1 MLFELG
7 EGQKIEQYKLYTQFL
22 SLYKSRGSPSFDK
35 LRALT
40 NNDFRSNLFLDI
52 FEALY
57 FEYERAL
64 NTTKSIDY
72 ADMINQATEAIKDQ
86 SFINP
91 WNYIIIDEFQDT
103 SWDQYKLINNLLRQ
117 SGIDKESQHKTNK
130 GCRLYCVGDDWQ
142 AINRFRG

>member
-1 MLFELG
+1 M
-7 EGQKIEQYKLYTQFL
+7 
-22 SLYKSRGSPSFDK
+22 YKSRGSPSFDQ

-40 NNDFRSNLFLDI
+40 KNDFRSNLFLDI

-86 SFINP
+86 I
-91 WNYIIIDEFQDT
+91 
-103 SWDQYKLINNLLRQ
+103 LLSIRGTI
-117 SGIDKESQHKTNK
+117 SLLMNSKIPPGIS
-130 GCRLYCVGDDWQ
+130 
-142 AINRFRG
+142 IS